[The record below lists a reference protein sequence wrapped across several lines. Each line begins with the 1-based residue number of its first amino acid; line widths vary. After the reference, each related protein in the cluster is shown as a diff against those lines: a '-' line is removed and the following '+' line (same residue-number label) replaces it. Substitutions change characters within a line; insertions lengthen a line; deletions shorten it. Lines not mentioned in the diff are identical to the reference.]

1 MILIIVL
8 SFRVYK
14 TLGIRRA
21 LVRTGICHQ
30 DDIIMQ
36 LLENLICYEK
46 EGKSC
51 LNFSTLWDFVFV
63 VLREENGAFYFGAV

>member
-14 TLGIRRA
+14 TLRIQRA

-46 EGKSC
+46 EGKS
-51 LNFSTLWDFVFV
+51 LNFSTLWVFVFV